1 MQKPYSIEIVSDVSC
16 PWCIIGYLSLKSA
29 IDELDVASSVE
40 IKWRPFELNPNMPA
54 QGQNRL
60 EHLQQKYGGTPEQ
73 MDANRQALVDRGV
86 AVGYQ
91 FTFDREGRVYNTFDA
106 HRLIHWAAEFA
117 AQTDL
122 KLALFDL
129 FFKAGGNPSDHTQLL
144 STVSSCGLDA
154 QLAKGVLHSD
164 AFTAE
169 VRAEQALSQ
178 QQGISAVPAFIF
190 NNEYLI
196 SGGQPKETFIDVL
209 QKLDKQQA
217 GASTAQ

>member
-16 PWCIIGYLSLKSA
+16 PWCIIGYQALKLA

-54 QGQNRL
+54 QGQNRV
-60 EHLQQKYGGTPEQ
+60 EHLQQKYGGTLEQ
-73 MDANRQALVDRGV
+73 MEANRQALLDRGL
-86 AVGYQ
+86 ALGYE
-91 FTFDREGRVYNTFDA
+91 FKFPKDGRVYNTFDA

-129 FFKAGGNPSDHTQLL
+129 FFKQGGDPSDHAQLL
-144 STVSSCGLDA
+144 NTVSSCGLDA
-154 QLAKGVLHSD
+154 ELAKGVLDSD
-164 AFTAE
+164 AFTDE
-169 VRAEQALSQ
+169 VRAEQAMSQ

-196 SGGQPKETFIDVL
+196 SGGQPKETFINVL
-209 QKLDKQQA
+209 QQLDKELRA
-217 GASTAQ
+217 EK